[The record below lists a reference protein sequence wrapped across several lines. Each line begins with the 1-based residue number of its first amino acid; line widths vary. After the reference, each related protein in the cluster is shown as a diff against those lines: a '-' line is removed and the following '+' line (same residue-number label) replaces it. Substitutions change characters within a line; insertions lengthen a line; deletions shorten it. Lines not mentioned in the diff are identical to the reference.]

1 VKFLTLIC
9 ISFSNDAYTVV
20 FSRFNHKTGAEDVH
34 FTALSSNDE
43 SDDDDV
49 VDGFDEGIVD
59 EEALAQNGAM
69 DKTENGIISDMEYS
83 SVTEDD
89 TSMLEMVM
97 IKDVSSG
104 VEVRRFL
111 LTTWSFFNFH

>member
-1 VKFLTLIC
+1 
-9 ISFSNDAYTVV
+9 
-20 FSRFNHKTGAEDVH
+20 VH

-43 SDDDDV
+43 SDDDNDDDDDDDV
-49 VDGFDEGIVD
+49 VDGFDDGIVD
-59 EEALAQNGAM
+59 KEALAQNGAM
-69 DKTENGIISDMEYS
+69 YKTENGVVSDVGYS
-83 SVTEDD
+83 SVIEDD

-104 VEVRRFL
+104 VEVRKVL